1 MEDTSVAFDFTNN
14 YETDYSPWN
23 GYIEYDLNL
32 YILVVTSYIF
42 FFVTFILGTI
52 GNGLVIWITG
62 FKMKKTVT
70 TIWFLNLAVAD
81 FALSVS
87 IPLQMFMV
95 NVIVKVLFNL
105 IICKAITTL
114 LLLNMSVS
122 TSFLMII
129 SIDRCTSVMCPVW
142 SQNHRTLK
150 LSSVISAVVW
160 AFCFI
165 LNSPYLAFMDFV
177 HDRIGNIS
185 DCVAIYGEDYY
196 TSHMRITAMYIT
208 RFVFMFIIPF
218 SIIIICYSLVTFRL
232 RRSRS
237 VSGSRRPFK
246 VIITI
251 VICFF
256 CFWFPY
262 HLLSLLEIMNAEIS
276 ENVWF
281 TMNIITYFLCFFNS
295 CVNPIIYVFVGRDF
309 KKILFKSIPFLLES
323 TFRERY

>member
-1 MEDTSVAFDFTNN
+1 MEDTSVEFSFTNN
-14 YETDYSPWN
+14 ETDYSPWN
-23 GYIEYDLNL
+23 GYIEYNPNIKILFVTL
-32 YILVVTSYIF
+32 FICYI
-42 FFVTFILGTI
+42 VTFILGTI

-87 IPLQMFMV
+87 IPLLLYIA
-95 NVIVKVLFNL
+95 NIIVKDLNKL
-105 IICKAITTL
+105 IICKATTL
-114 LLLNMSVS
+114 LFFNMSVS

-129 SIDRCTSVMCPVW
+129 SIDRCTSVMFPVW

-160 AFCFI
+160 TFCFI
-165 LNSPYLAFMDFV
+165 LNSPYLAFMDTV
-177 HDRIGNIS
+177 YDPIDNS
-185 DCVAIYGEDYY
+185 SYCVPMYGEDDY
-196 TSHMRITAMYIT
+196 TSHMTAIAMEIS
-208 RFVFMFIIPF
+208 RLVLMFIIPF
-218 SIIIICYSLVTFRL
+218 SIIIICYSLVTFKL

-256 CFWFPY
+256 CFWFPL
-262 HLLSLLEIMNAEIS
+262 HLLSFLVIMNADIS
-276 ENVWF
+276 GSIWF
-281 TMNIITYFLCFFNS
+281 ALNIIAYFLCFFNS

-309 KKILFKSIPFLLES
+309 RKILFKSIPFLLES